1 MAVTYHGSI
10 ALIVTGSSFTEYPS
24 GLMRADVTYVCRTT
38 QASSL
43 VSQLAA
49 KTALP
54 SFSSY
59 TSQFA
64 ATREDRSDGFSYFTA
79 IGYKGNAAASR
90 TVLGAVI
97 SNLSIPVKFV
107 QTTSQTSP
115 IVFVNDVA
123 LPASIISDT
132 LTKIYTIPTS
142 SSSAAIGATP
152 PSTLALRI
160 IKQPEIPAVWT
171 TPITFAQYLSGTK
184 DIINLERTNYGTID
198 EITITWGYVFS
209 FGTPFYA
216 TVFTG

>member
-49 KTALP
+49 KRALP

-64 ATREDRSDGFSYFTA
+64 ATREDRSDGYSYFTA

-90 TVLGAVI
+90 VVLGAVV

-107 QTTSQTSP
+107 QTTSQL
-115 IVFVNDVA
+115 VFTNDVA

-132 LTKIYTIPTS
+132 LTMVYTIPTS
-142 SSSAAIGATP
+142 SSSADIGATP
-152 PSTLALRI
+152 PSTLGLRI
-160 IKQPEIPAVWT
+160 IKQPEIPAGWT
-171 TPITFAQYLSGTK
+171 TPITFEEYLSGTK
-184 DIINLERTNYGTID
+184 DIINLERTNYGAID

-216 TVFTG
+216 TVFTA

>member
-1 MAVTYHGSI
+1 MAVTYHGSTT
-10 ALIVTGSSFTEYPS
+10 LIVTGSSFTEYPS

-49 KTALP
+49 KRALP

-107 QTTSQTSP
+107 QTTSQ
-115 IVFVNDVA
+115 IVFTNDVA

-152 PSTLALRI
+152 PSTLGLRI
-160 IKQPEIPAVWT
+160 IKQPAIPAGWT

-216 TVFTG
+216 TVFTA

>member
-1 MAVTYHGSI
+1 
-10 ALIVTGSSFTEYPS
+10 
-24 GLMRADVTYVCRTT
+24 MRADVTYVCRTT

-79 IGYKGNAAASR
+79 IGYKGNPAASR
-90 TVLGAVI
+90 VVLGAVI
-97 SNLSIPVKFV
+97 SNLSVPVKFV
-107 QTTSQTSP
+107 QTTPTL
-115 IVFVNDVA
+115 VFTNDLA
-123 LPASIISDT
+123 LPASVISDT

-142 SSSAAIGATP
+142 SSNAAIGATP

-160 IKQPEIPAVWT
+160 IKQPEIPAGWT
-171 TPITFAQYLSGTK
+171 TPITFAQYLSSTK

-198 EITITWGYVFS
+198 EVTVTWGYVFS

-216 TVFTG
+216 TVYTP

>member
-1 MAVTYHGSI
+1 MAVTYHGST

-43 VSQLAA
+43 LSQLAA

-90 TVLGAVI
+90 VVLGAVI

-107 QTTSQTSP
+107 QTTSQL
-115 IVFVNDVA
+115 VFTNDVA

-132 LTKIYTIPTS
+132 LTKTYTIATS
-142 SSSAAIGATP
+142 SSNAAISSTP
-152 PSTLALRI
+152 PSTLTLRI
-160 IKQPEIPAVWT
+160 IKQPAIPTGWT
-171 TPITFAQYLSGTK
+171 TPVSFQNYLSTMS
-184 DIINLERTNYGTID
+184 LTNSKKFKNEKNCNDFFCCCYD
-198 EITITWGYVFS
+198 DS
-209 FGTPFYA
+209 FCKRSRIE
-216 TVFTG
+216 V

>member
-90 TVLGAVI
+90 VVLGAVI
-97 SNLSIPVKFV
+97 SNLSIPVQYV
-107 QTTSQTSP
+107 QTSSQL
-115 IVFVNDVA
+115 VFANDVA

-142 SSSAAIGATP
+142 SSNAAIGATP

-160 IKQPEIPAVWT
+160 IKQPEIPAGWT

-184 DIINLERTNYGTID
+184 DIINLERTNYGIID
-198 EITITWGYVFS
+198 EVTVTWGYVFS
-209 FGTPFYA
+209 FGTPFYV
-216 TVFTG
+216 TVFTA

>member
-107 QTTSQTSP
+107 QTTSQL
-115 IVFVNDVA
+115 VFTNDVA

-142 SSSAAIGATP
+142 SSNAAIGATP

-160 IKQPEIPAVWT
+160 IKQPEIPAGWT
-171 TPITFAQYLSGTK
+171 TPITFDEYLSGTK
-184 DIINLERTNYGTID
+184 DIINLERTNYGIID
-198 EITITWGYVFS
+198 EVTVTWGYVFS
-209 FGTPFYA
+209 FGTPFYV
-216 TVFTG
+216 TVFTA

>member
-49 KTALP
+49 KRVLP

-90 TVLGAVI
+90 VVLGAVI
-97 SNLSIPVKFV
+97 SNLSVPVKFV
-107 QTTSQTSP
+107 SSSGIGATVTT
-115 IVFVNDVA
+115 DLA

-132 LTKIYTIPTS
+132 LTIVYTIPTS

-152 PSTLALRI
+152 PSTLGLRI
-160 IKQPEIPAVWT
+160 IKQPEIPAGWT
-171 TPITFAQYLSGTK
+171 TPITLDEYLSGTK

-209 FGTPFYA
+209 FGTPFYV
-216 TVFTG
+216 TTYTP